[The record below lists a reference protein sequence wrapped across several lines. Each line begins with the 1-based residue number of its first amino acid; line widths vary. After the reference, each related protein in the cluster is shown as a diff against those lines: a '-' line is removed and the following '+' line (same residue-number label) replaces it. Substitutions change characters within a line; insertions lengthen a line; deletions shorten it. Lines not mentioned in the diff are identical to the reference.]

1 MITLIHGPAELLRA
15 EALAQITAAGG
26 EDPGLVDLNTAQFDG
41 RTVTPAELAN
51 ACDTMPF
58 LASQRLV
65 IVEGLLARLAA
76 PAKGAA
82 RAAGAKATVAKV
94 AAEAA
99 AEEAEEQDAATPDA
113 PAPDALRGQ
122 AKAFVAYLDQVP
134 ESAHLVLIEEDA
146 GGGAAAR
153 KVQELSRGGR
163 AKIIRCEKPKRNELP
178 DWIRGRAQLRGVK
191 LDGLALMD
199 LAEFVGDELRQLDQ
213 ELMKLSDY
221 ARGRTVTREDVRKLV
236 PATRAAN
243 VFELVDAL
251 GAGNGPAAGRLMTH
265 ALDADGEPPL
275 RLLAMI
281 ARHYR
286 QLLQLKALQAQG
298 VKTPDIAHTLGI
310 FEWKMAGMV
319 RQANRHSFARLE
331 QAMEHM
337 VEADEAIKAGRLT
350 DREAMDVLLAQ
361 LIRA

>member
-15 EALAQITAAGG
+15 EALAAILAAAGD
-26 EDPGLVDLNTAQFDG
+26 DPGLLDLNTTKLDG
-41 RTVTPAELAN
+41 RTVTPAELMN
-51 ACDTMPF
+51 ACDTLPF
-58 LASQRLV
+58 LAGQRLV
-65 IVEGLLARLAA
+65 IVEGLFARLAA
-76 PAKGAA
+76 PSKGAA
-82 RAAGAKATVAKV
+82 KTAAVKAASEDAGEPEEGRGDADVAPTV
-94 AAEAA
+94 
-99 AEEAEEQDAATPDA
+99 DAAPE
-113 PAPDALRGQ
+113 ALRGQ
-122 AKAFVAYLDQVP
+122 AKALLAYLDQVP
-134 ESAHLVLIEEDA
+134 DSTHLVLIEEDA

-153 KVQELSRGGR
+153 KLQELSRGGR
-163 AKIIRCEKPKRNELP
+163 ARLVRCEKPKRNDLP
-178 DWIRGRAQLRGVK
+178 DWIRERARMRRVK

-199 LAEFVGDELRQLDQ
+199 LAEFVGDDLRQLDQ

-221 ARGRTVTREDVRKLV
+221 ARERTVTRDDVRKLV

-251 GAGNGPAAGRLMTH
+251 GAGNGPTAGRLMTH
-265 ALDADGEPPL
+265 ALDSDGEPPL

-286 QLLQLKALQAQG
+286 QLIQLKALQAQG
-298 VKTPDIAHTLGI
+298 MKQPDIARTLGI
-310 FEWKMAGMV
+310 FEWKMAGLV
-319 RQANRHSFARLE
+319 RQANRHTFAKLE
-331 QAMEHM
+331 AAMEHI

>member
-15 EALAQITAAGG
+15 EALAQITAGTG
-26 EDPGLVDLNTAQFDG
+26 DDPALVDLNTAQFDG

-58 LASQRLV
+58 LASQRIV

-82 RAAGAKATVAKV
+82 KAA
-94 AAEAA
+94 AA
-99 AEEAEEQDAATPDA
+99 AEEAEQPDAAAPDA

-134 ESAHLVLIEEDA
+134 QSAHLVLIEEDA

-153 KVQELSRGGR
+153 KLQELSRGGR
-163 AKIIRCEKPKRNELP
+163 AKIIRCEKPRRNELP
-178 DWIRGRAQLRGVK
+178 DWIRGRAQMRRVK

-199 LAEFVGDELRQLDQ
+199 LAEFVGDDLRQLDQ
-213 ELMKLSDY
+213 ELAKLSDY
-221 ARGRTVTREDVRKLV
+221 ARDRTVTREDVRKLV

-251 GAGNGPAAGRLMTH
+251 GAGNGPTAGRLMTH

-298 VKTPDIAHTLGI
+298 MKQPDIARTLGI